1 MEPLVSKL
9 TILAKLEKPIEPKNM
24 CEIVLSQGEGWVLS
38 SKFHLRH
45 RIVSLVE
52 IL

>member
-9 TILAKLEKPIEPKNM
+9 TILAKLEKPIEPTNM